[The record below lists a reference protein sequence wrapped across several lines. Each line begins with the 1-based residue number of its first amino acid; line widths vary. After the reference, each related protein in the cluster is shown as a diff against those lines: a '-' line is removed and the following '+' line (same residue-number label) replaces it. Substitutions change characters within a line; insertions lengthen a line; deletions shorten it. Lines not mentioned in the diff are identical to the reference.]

1 MIDDSHRIDIT
12 PDISASGG
20 RLSDWIF
27 KLCLGAA
34 GLWTLTILVAI
45 IQVISLD
52 ALSGLNPFMIILA
65 AASLLL
71 PGALIALAG
80 ALISERQDTAAANER
95 IRDAAAKLLAP
106 VDTSNDQPDRIVDQL
121 NRASSEMSQAM
132 TDAVSSI
139 KDVFE
144 TLTDETRRIES
155 VTYANSDTTKELVS
169 QLAQERQSLE
179 TLAKTLDT
187 LSEKISDAMPNQ
199 TRILT
204 QSAESF
210 TADIEKAENALEAR
224 LDRLEAT
231 GEALGGQIGQ
241 IDALSATAT
250 DNSGGLLET
259 LQRMDDSLIASQDSI
274 EAACRTSE
282 QIILALENASQRL
295 AAAVIATETT
305 DDEVRP
311 DPNIQMP
318 APPASTNDTPVE
330 AVTTPPDERPRRRSR
345 PKARPTATP
354 APVTSHE
361 DNSEIEPSDDISLF
375 EAAADQIAATVDK
388 RADVS
393 DLERDQ
399 GWLDFEPADFVDVDM
414 DDNLAEVIDEAQS
427 KQSLSEIIA
436 DMEKSD
442 HVPLSREETASEIIL
457 RLEESGIEL
466 VDAFRTK
473 QKKRAAAASL
483 KGDIERRRTVAED
496 ANKSVDRIRKR
507 LKSDA
512 SLMQLASDFISYEQA
527 DALEALEKTA
537 SSRKSASARLATFL
551 LVDAAIV

>member
-210 TADIEKAENALEAR
+210 KADIEKAENALEAR

-259 LQRMDDSLIASQDSI
+259 LQRMDDSLIASQDSV

-330 AVTTPPDERPRRRSR
+330 AVTTPPDERPPRRSR

-473 QKKRAAAASL
+473 QKKRAASASL

>member
-210 TADIEKAENALEAR
+210 KADIEKAENALEAR

-259 LQRMDDSLIASQDSI
+259 LQRMDDSLIASQDSV

-305 DDEVRP
+305 EDEVRP

-318 APPASTNDTPVE
+318 APPASTNDTP
-330 AVTTPPDERPRRRSR
+330 DERPPRRSR
-345 PKARPTATP
+345 PKARPTATQ

-388 RADVS
+388 KADVS

-496 ANKSVDRIRKR
+496 AIKSVDRIRKR